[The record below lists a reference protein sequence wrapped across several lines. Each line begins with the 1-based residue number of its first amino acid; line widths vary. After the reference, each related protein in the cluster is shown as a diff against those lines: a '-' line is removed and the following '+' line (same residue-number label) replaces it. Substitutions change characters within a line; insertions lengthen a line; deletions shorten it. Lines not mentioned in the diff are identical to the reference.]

1 MFYLKNTKEVLEEL
15 NSDEISG
22 LSFSE
27 VEKRQKDFGPNKL
40 ASEKKQTLFQLF
52 IAQINDVLI
61 YILIAAAIISALVG
75 EVSDSI
81 IIAIVILLNA
91 VIGLVQES
99 KAEHS
104 LEALKNLSTPKAI
117 VKRNGELKEIPS
129 EEVVPGDI
137 VVIDAGR
144 YIPCDLRLI
153 ESANLKIEESALTG
167 ESVPVD
173 KNANLILNQENVPLG
188 DQKNMAFM
196 STLVSNGRGVGVAI
210 GTGMNTEIGKVAS
223 LLTESKKELTPL
235 QKKLEQLGKILGLG
249 AVGIC
254 AIIFFIG
261 IMQKRDLFEMFLTA
275 ISLAVAAVPEGL
287 PAIVTIVLALGV
299 QKMIKQNAIIRKLP
313 AVETLGSVNIICSDK
328 TGTLTQNKMT
338 VTKFFVDKHL
348 ETIEN
353 LDTNNETHKLLMEN
367 LILCNDATYSENN
380 KTGDP
385 TEIALLDAGVK
396 FNLFKNDFEK
406 NHSRINELPFDSDRK
421 LMSTV
426 NKYGDEFYVMTKG
439 AIDNLIDLCDNAYI
453 NGEIVPLD
461 QNIKKIFLDAASAM
475 SEEALRVLGSAY
487 KKTSDSHIEIDNL
500 EKDLTLIGLVGMID
514 PPRLEVKDSIDLC
527 KKAGI
532 STVMITGD
540 HKSTAFAIAK
550 SLGITENEDETIS
563 GTELDSLS
571 QEDLNKR
578 IEHLKVFARVSPE
591 HKVKI
596 VESLKS
602 KGNIVSMTGDG
613 VNDAPSLKIAD
624 IGVAMGITGTDVA
637 KGASDMIL
645 TDDNFSTIVTAI
657 EEGRN
662 IYNNI
667 KKSVLFLLSCNFGE
681 LIAIFIA
688 ITIGWSSPLKSIH
701 ILWINLVTDSLPAL
715 ALGIDPSD
723 ESVMEKE
730 PRSPKESI
738 FAESISFLTLNAILI
753 GILTLIAFKIGT
765 VRYSNSLLHAQTMA
779 FMVMSISELIHSL
792 NMRNK
797 DKSIFKLGLFSNKLL
812 IFSIILGILLQLLIL
827 FVPFLRNVFDVY
839 VLNSYDWM
847 WVIILSLVPL
857 VANEIVK
864 LFKSVKNK

>member
-1 MFYLKNTKEVLEEL
+1 
-15 NSDEISG
+15 
-22 LSFSE
+22 
-27 VEKRQKDFGPNKL
+27 
-40 ASEKKQTLFQLF
+40 
-52 IAQINDVLI
+52 
-61 YILIAAAIISALVG
+61 
-75 EVSDSI
+75 
-81 IIAIVILLNA
+81 
-91 VIGLVQES
+91 
-99 KAEHS
+99 
-104 LEALKNLSTPKAI
+104 
-117 VKRNGELKEIPS
+117 
-129 EEVVPGDI
+129 
-137 VVIDAGR
+137 
-144 YIPCDLRLI
+144 
-153 ESANLKIEESALTG
+153 
-167 ESVPVD
+167 
-173 KNANLILNQENVPLG
+173 
-188 DQKNMAFM
+188 
-196 STLVSNGRGVGVAI
+196 
-210 GTGMNTEIGKVAS
+210 
-223 LLTESKKELTPL
+223 
-235 QKKLEQLGKILGLG
+235 
-249 AVGIC
+249 
-254 AIIFFIG
+254 
-261 IMQKRDLFEMFLTA
+261 
-275 ISLAVAAVPEGL
+275 
-287 PAIVTIVLALGV
+287 
-299 QKMIKQNAIIRKLP
+299 
-313 AVETLGSVNIICSDK
+313 
-328 TGTLTQNKMT
+328 
-338 VTKFFVDKHL
+338 
-348 ETIEN
+348 
-353 LDTNNETHKLLMEN
+353 MEN

-645 TDDNFSTIVTAI
+645 TDDNFSKFF
-657 EEGRN
+657 
-662 IYNNI
+662 Y
-667 KKSVLFLLSCNFGE
+667 
-681 LIAIFIA
+681 
-688 ITIGWSSPLKSIH
+688 
-701 ILWINLVTDSLPAL
+701 
-715 ALGIDPSD
+715 
-723 ESVMEKE
+723 
-730 PRSPKESI
+730 
-738 FAESISFLTLNAILI
+738 
-753 GILTLIAFKIGT
+753 
-765 VRYSNSLLHAQTMA
+765 
-779 FMVMSISELIHSL
+779 
-792 NMRNK
+792 
-797 DKSIFKLGLFSNKLL
+797 
-812 IFSIILGILLQLLIL
+812 
-827 FVPFLRNVFDVY
+827 
-839 VLNSYDWM
+839 
-847 WVIILSLVPL
+847 
-857 VANEIVK
+857 
-864 LFKSVKNK
+864 